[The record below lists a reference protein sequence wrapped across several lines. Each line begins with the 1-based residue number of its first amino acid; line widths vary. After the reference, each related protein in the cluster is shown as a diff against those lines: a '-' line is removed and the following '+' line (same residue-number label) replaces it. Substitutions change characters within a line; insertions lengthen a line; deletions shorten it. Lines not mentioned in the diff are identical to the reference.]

1 MLEAG
6 AKSCTEHPRKE
17 GTMNQS
23 GSKSKPEQK
32 PTDDSEKHRLDEEL
46 EEGPEETFRPP
57 TP

>member
-1 MLEAG
+1 
-6 AKSCTEHPRKE
+6 
-17 GTMNQS
+17 MNQS